1 MIVVKRKDKIIN
13 FVDSPQKAEMY
24 IGTICEN
31 LSEDKHD
38 EFTWSEISDLDFRLW
53 ALNEINRLN
62 NELNAVKSMVHMR
75 F

>member
-24 IGTICEN
+24 IGTLCEN
-31 LSEDKHD
+31 LSEDKHS

-53 ALNEINRLN
+53 ALNEICRLN
-62 NELNAVKSMVHMR
+62 TELDAVKSMVHMR

>member
-1 MIVVKRKDKIIN
+1 MIVVKHKDKIIN

-38 EFTWSEISDLDFRLW
+38 EFTWSEISDLDFRL
-53 ALNEINRLN
+53 
-62 NELNAVKSMVHMR
+62 
-75 F
+75 